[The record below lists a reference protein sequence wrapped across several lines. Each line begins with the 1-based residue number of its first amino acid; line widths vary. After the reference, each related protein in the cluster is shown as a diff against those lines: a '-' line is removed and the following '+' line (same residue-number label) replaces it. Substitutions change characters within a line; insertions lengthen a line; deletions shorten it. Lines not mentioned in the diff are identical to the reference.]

1 MDDLIANQIVF
12 IILIIIVLMI
22 IFALNTIGQSFMPSK
37 FLKNNAGNYSGF
49 KIIMIVLAISAFG
62 VILYWALKPK
72 IASRASATRIR
83 E

>member
-1 MDDLIANQIVF
+1 MNDLIANQIVF

-22 IFALNTIGQSFMPSK
+22 MFALNTISQSFMPSK

-49 KIIMIVLAISAFG
+49 KIIMFALALAAIL
-62 VILYWALKPK
+62 VILYWAFKPK
-72 IASRASATRIR
+72 RTMRASATRLM